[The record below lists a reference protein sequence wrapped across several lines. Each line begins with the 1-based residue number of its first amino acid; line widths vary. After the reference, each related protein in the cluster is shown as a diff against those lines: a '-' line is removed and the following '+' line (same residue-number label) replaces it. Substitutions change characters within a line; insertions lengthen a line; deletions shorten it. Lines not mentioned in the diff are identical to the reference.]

1 MTQKYKLVYREYGQE
16 IIIVANDEEPL
27 LLLLRQ
33 LITKEPD
40 FDLQFYGKEELLFR
54 EDFVKKVEDEL
65 EPERDES

>member
-16 IIIVANDEEPL
+16 IIIVATDEEPL

-54 EDFVKKVEDEL
+54 EDFVKQSEDEYDSD
-65 EPERDES
+65 EDES